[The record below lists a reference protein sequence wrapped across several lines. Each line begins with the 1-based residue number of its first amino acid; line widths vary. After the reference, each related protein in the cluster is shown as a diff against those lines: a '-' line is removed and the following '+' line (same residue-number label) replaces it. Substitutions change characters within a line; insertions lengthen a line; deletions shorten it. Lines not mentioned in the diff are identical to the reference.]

1 MICIHRARISEK
13 ISKLNKKKNKYGTRN
28 ECNKALLSWNV
39 IVAIWARLTLFT
51 HQKQKKTSKTIENHN
66 YWYCFILSVR
76 KRCLFLLLIMYE
88 KLINQIPKC
97 TKNWMES
104 VKQSEQE
111 EKIFQHIFH
120 FGISF
125 ERNISKDLGK
135 PSIGSMWLVYY
146 TSVFSFHCVGFVAVA
161 TLFVFVCTWA
171 FASMW
176 DWVNESCIDG
186 HIVNVVII

>member
-1 MICIHRARISEK
+1 MNAIRRCYHEMLSSLSEPDW
-13 ISKLNKKKNKYGTRN
+13 LCLHTKNK
-28 ECNKALLSWNV
+28 
-39 IVAIWARLTLFT
+39 
-51 HQKQKKTSKTIENHN
+51 KKTSKTIENHN

-104 VKQSEQE
+104 VKLSEQE

-135 PSIGSMWLVYY
+135 PSIGSMWLVYH
-146 TSVFSFHCVGFVAVA
+146 TSVFSFFSLCRFCGGSDTVCICVYVS
-161 TLFVFVCTWA
+161 VCKHVRLSKWI
-171 FASMW
+171 
-176 DWVNESCIDG
+176 SCIDG

>member
-1 MICIHRARISEK
+1 MKCYRR
-13 ISKLNKKKNKYGTRN
+13 Y
-28 ECNKALLSWNV
+28 LSQ
-39 IVAIWARLTLFT
+39 IDSIYTPKT
-51 HQKQKKTSKTIENHN
+51 KKKTSKTIENHN

-104 VKQSEQE
+104 VKLSLRE
-111 EKIFQHIFH
+111 EKNFPAH
-120 FGISF
+120 
-125 ERNISKDLGK
+125 
-135 PSIGSMWLVYY
+135 
-146 TSVFSFHCVGFVAVA
+146 FSFRDIIWTQYFKRSRKIKRWVYVIGVSHICFFSFRCVGIVAVA